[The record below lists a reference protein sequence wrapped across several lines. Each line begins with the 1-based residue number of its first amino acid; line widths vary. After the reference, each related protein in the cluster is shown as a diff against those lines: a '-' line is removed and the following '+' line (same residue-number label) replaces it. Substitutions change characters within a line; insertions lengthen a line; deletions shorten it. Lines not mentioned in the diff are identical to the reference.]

1 MCHRARRVGA
11 VSAARLR
18 SRAAAEH
25 SWRHLATARRRSS
38 LPLPLQR
45 WLPPGPGVLSP
56 QDPGEEKRLELI
68 PAVWGKTEGCQEL
81 ELWEDVTPG
90 QE

>member
-1 MCHRARRVGA
+1 MCHGARRVGA
-11 VSAARLR
+11 ASAARLR
-18 SRAAAEH
+18 SRAAAEQA
-25 SWRHLATARRRSS
+25 WEAAGRSS
-38 LPLPLQR
+38 LPFPLQQ
-45 WLPPGPGVLSP
+45 WLSPGPGVLSL

-68 PAVWGKTEGCQEL
+68 PAVWGEKEGCQEL